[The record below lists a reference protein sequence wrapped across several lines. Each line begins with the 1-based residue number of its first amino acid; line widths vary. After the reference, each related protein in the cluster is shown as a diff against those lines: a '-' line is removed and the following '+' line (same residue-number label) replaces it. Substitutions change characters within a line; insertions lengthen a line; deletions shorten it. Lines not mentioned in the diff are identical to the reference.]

1 MAERS
6 LLLVARVGVL
16 YHSNRREPVQTHWTV
31 ILNTEGDRLTKV
43 KEVEPQ
49 CSLWGNQFGCSS
61 KTGVLSY
68 SQL

>member
-43 KEVEPQ
+43 KEVDPSAAFGETNLVVPQ
-49 CSLWGNQFGCSS
+49 
-61 KTGVLSY
+61 KREY
-68 SQL
+68 